1 MRRRT
6 DCFCMHAHICRVS
19 RGFSIKLLK
28 FDQQGKL
35 TLSRVNRQLTQEEL
49 EQLVNPGVK

>member
-1 MRRRT
+1 
-6 DCFCMHAHICRVS
+6 VS

>member
-1 MRRRT
+1 
-6 DCFCMHAHICRVS
+6 MHAHICRVS

-49 EQLVNPGVK
+49 ELLVNPGVK